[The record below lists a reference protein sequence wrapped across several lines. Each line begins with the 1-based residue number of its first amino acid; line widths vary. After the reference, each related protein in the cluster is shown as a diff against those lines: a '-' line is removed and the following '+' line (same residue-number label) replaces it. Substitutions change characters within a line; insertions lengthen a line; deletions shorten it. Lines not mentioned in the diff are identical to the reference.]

1 MNTVKTHLR
10 LFRLLLCATLLLP
23 LSLSANSPVAMI
35 SDLQGEVMLHG
46 NDKAPE
52 ILSEL
57 NTGDIIN
64 IHAGGKLVVVFYDS
78 GNEFSVSGPS
88 AIRIG
93 AGVPEAVNGNK
104 PTRKDSSYDK
114 GLKSIKSQTFGLAQ
128 AALVL
133 RSGGKSS
140 ANPKLRGLVGTR
152 TLETHPVFRWEPFK
166 EQRVYHL
173 ELTDA
178 TGLTII
184 ETDVTGNEYR
194 TPKNIILQPNEDYF
208 WYLSVKIKGRK
219 YTGRGDFSMID
230 NQARKD
236 VETHRPQATAGF
248 SDRVIF
254 ATWLESNRYNDEAR
268 KYWVTLAKERPD
280 VESLRKRAQQ

>member
-1 MNTVKTHLR
+1 MNTVNTRLR
-10 LFRLLLCATLLLP
+10 LFKLLLCAVLLLP
-23 LSLSANSPVAMI
+23 FSLSASSPVAMI
-35 SDLQGEVMLHG
+35 SDLQGKVTLHG
-46 NDKAPE
+46 NDKAAE

-57 NTGDIIN
+57 NVGDIVN
-64 IHAGGKLVVVFYDS
+64 VDAGGKLVVVFYDS

-93 AGVPEAVNGNK
+93 AAAPEPVNGNK

-114 GLKSIKSQTFGLAQ
+114 GLKSIKSKTFGLAQ

-133 RSGGKSS
+133 RSAGKGS
-140 ANPKLRGLVGTR
+140 ANPELRGLVDTR
-152 TLETHPVFRWEPFK
+152 TLDSYPVFRWKPFK
-166 EQRVYHL
+166 EQSVYHL

-194 TPKNIILQPNEDYF
+194 TPENITLKPNEDYF

-219 YTGRGDFSMID
+219 YTGRGDFSMVD

-236 VETHRPQATAGF
+236 VEAHRPQGKAGV